1 MVSALLAAT
10 QMAHAAK
17 GNFTIKANLKNF
29 GDSIVAFIP
38 QGDDYKRDTIIAK
51 NDKFT
56 ATFDIKE
63 PAQIYLLSM
72 RTLHRLERK
81 QIDLIAIPNE
91 TAELTGDAT
100 TRFDIAGSAF
110 YKQYQELHKV
120 IEQAETPIK
129 ELGEALSKRL
139 QAGEDRNK
147 VMDEYEEKSVELEKK
162 EHEMLTQ
169 FIKTHADWEASA
181 VAIAHMSGEKREDA
195 VAHLSNRV
203 KAGRMKAFYEKQV
216 KDYKDRMEAEKKVK
230 TAQASGAVAPTF
242 TLNDINGKPL
252 SLASLQGKYVVLD
265 FWGSWCIW
273 CIRGIPEM
281 KNYYQ
286 KYAGKFEILGIDC
299 NDTEAKWKE
308 AVKKHEMPWLHVYNP
323 RDSKVL
329 SDYAIQGF
337 PTKIIVGPDGKIV
350 KTFVG
355 EDPSFYQ
362 YLDELFGK

>member
-1 MVSALLAAT
+1 MNKMLMVSALLAAT

-195 VAHLSNRV
+195 VALLSNRV
-203 KAGRMKAFYEKQV
+203 KASRMKAFYEKQV
-216 KDYKDRMEAEKKVK
+216 KDYKDRMEAEKKAK

-252 SLASLQGKYVVLD
+252 SLASLQGK
-265 FWGSWCIW
+265 
-273 CIRGIPEM
+273 
-281 KNYYQ
+281 
-286 KYAGKFEILGIDC
+286 
-299 NDTEAKWKE
+299 
-308 AVKKHEMPWLHVYNP
+308 
-323 RDSKVL
+323 
-329 SDYAIQGF
+329 
-337 PTKIIVGPDGKIV
+337 
-350 KTFVG
+350 
-355 EDPSFYQ
+355 
-362 YLDELFGK
+362 

>member
-1 MVSALLAAT
+1 
-10 QMAHAAK
+10 
-17 GNFTIKANLKNF
+17 
-29 GDSIVAFIP
+29 
-38 QGDDYKRDTIIAK
+38 
-51 NDKFT
+51 
-56 ATFDIKE
+56 
-63 PAQIYLLSM
+63 
-72 RTLHRLERK
+72 
-81 QIDLIAIPNE
+81 
-91 TAELTGDAT
+91 
-100 TRFDIAGSAF
+100 
-110 YKQYQELHKV
+110 
-120 IEQAETPIK
+120 
-129 ELGEALSKRL
+129 
-139 QAGEDRNK
+139 
-147 VMDEYEEKSVELEKK
+147 MDEYEEKSVELEKK

-195 VAHLSNRV
+195 VALLSNRV

-216 KDYKDRMEAEKKVK
+216 KDYKDRMEAEKKAK